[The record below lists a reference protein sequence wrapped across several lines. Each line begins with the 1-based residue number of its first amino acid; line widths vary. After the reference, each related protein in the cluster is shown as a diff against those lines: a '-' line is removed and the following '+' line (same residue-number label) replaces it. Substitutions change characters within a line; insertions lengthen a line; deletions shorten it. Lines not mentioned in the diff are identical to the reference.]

1 MSVDF
6 RKLRSFVK
14 IVDTGSLS
22 RAANI
27 VRIAQPALSRQISEL
42 EAHFKQKLLI
52 RSNHGISPTEAGLIL
67 YRHAQSM
74 LKQLEQTE
82 TDVIRSAT
90 SLAGHVSIGLATYS
104 TTSALSIPLL
114 RAVRERYPAIVLY
127 INDNFGHVLSE
138 LVMTGKM
145 DMAII
150 YTDDPIS
157 GTRLEPL
164 FREELVLIAPASI
177 ALPGEPD
184 DSLPLAA
191 LQETPLL
198 LPSRIHYLRQVID
211 AAFNRARVV
220 PRVVAEIESIA
231 TLRAALEDG
240 LGATILPW
248 TVATAMADGTSSAKR
263 RLTNPAIGATISL
276 CTSDHLPLSEP
287 AVAVLDILRKVMGE
301 LIASQQGTGIT
312 EPLPTIRRPA
322 RASVEASEN

>member
-1 MSVDF
+1 M
-6 RKLRSFVK
+6 
-14 IVDTGSLS
+14 
-22 RAANI
+22 
-27 VRIAQPALSRQISEL
+27 RIAQPALSRQISEL

-82 TDVIRSAT
+82 TDVIRAAT

-114 RAVRERYPAIVLY
+114 RAVRERYPAIILY

-150 YTDDPIS
+150 YTDDPII

-164 FREELVLIAPASI
+164 FREELVLIAPPSI
-177 ALPGEPD
+177 AIEGVG
-184 DSLPLAA
+184 DSLPLSA

-198 LPSRIHYLRQVID
+198 LPSRVHYLRQVID
-211 AAFNRARVV
+211 ASFNRARIV

-231 TLRAALEDG
+231 TLRAALGDG

-248 TVATAMADGTSSAKR
+248 TVASTMADGTSSATR

-276 CTSDHLPLSEP
+276 CISDHLPLSEP

-301 LIASQQGTGIT
+301 LIASQQGKGIT

-322 RASVEASEN
+322 LARAETSEK